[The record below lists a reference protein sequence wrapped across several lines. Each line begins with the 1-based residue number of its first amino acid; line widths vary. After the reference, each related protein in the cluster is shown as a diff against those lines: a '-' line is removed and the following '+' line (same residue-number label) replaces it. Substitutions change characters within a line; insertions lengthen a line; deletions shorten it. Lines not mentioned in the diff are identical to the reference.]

1 MPRNGLCLRHHAL
14 GSHDDVLDRG
24 LGPAQLEGGNH
35 RQPATGPVKR
45 IILPSE
51 NATYSLRYL
60 EDGRQVWIPIEPARS
75 SPAAEE
81 TRETSRETKTS
92 SVTHAR
98 ILATKAV
105 AVVVSVR
112 CWLKKS
118 LHLKLCYIIIA
129 GVLLSIC
136 TSTIVGIWWT
146 IKRHDISGG
155 FTLAGFITTA
165 TNSPL
170 GFVHYQHR
178 PACKCWR
185 TEQSANDIELR
196 NLTSNVERRGHE
208 GADGPLLSQELGP
221 NNEYFVAHVAE

>member
-1 MPRNGLCLRHHAL
+1 MSTTQPPRFR
-14 GSHDDVLDRG
+14 
-24 LGPAQLEGGNH
+24 
-35 RQPATGPVKR
+35 RQPRRRLGLRLRSHSVGKR
-45 IILPSE
+45 QSSPAGDRTQQTHNITSE
-51 NATYSLRYL
+51 SATYSLRYL
-60 EDGRQVWIPIEPARS
+60 EDGERVWIPIEPVRS
-75 SPAAEE
+75 SRAAEE
-81 TRETSRETKTS
+81 TRESSREINT
-92 SVTHAR
+92 SVTQAR
-98 ILATKAV
+98 ILATKAAATLV
-105 AVVVSVR
+105 WVR

-146 IKRHDISGG
+146 IKKHDISGG

-221 NNEYFVAHVAE
+221 NNEYLVAHVAE